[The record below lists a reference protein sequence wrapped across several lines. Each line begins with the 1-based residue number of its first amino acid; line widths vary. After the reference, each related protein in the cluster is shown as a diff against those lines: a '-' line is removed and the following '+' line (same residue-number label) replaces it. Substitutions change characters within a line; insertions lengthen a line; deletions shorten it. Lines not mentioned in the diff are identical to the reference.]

1 MISRRTMGYVPPYDT
16 GEQHFPFM
24 NFCGPGTNVARRLKN
39 NVKPMCKLDAAALKH
54 DLVTEPRGPYT
65 SEGNPKKLRDADRKL
80 MKAAIKLRNEGYRP
94 RWVADAVIAAMA
106 YLLKTG
112 ARGRK

>member
-1 MISRRTMGYVPPYDT
+1 MTRRTAKYVPPLDKR
-16 GEQHFPFM
+16 EQHFPGY
-24 NFCGPGTNVARRLKN
+24 NFCGPGTNVHRRRRLG
-39 NVKPMCKLDAAALKH
+39 VQPMCKLDAAALKH
-54 DLVTEPRGPYT
+54 DVVTEPRGPYT
-65 SEGNPKKLRDADRKL
+65 SNGDPQKLRAADRKL
-80 MKAAIKLRNEGYRP
+80 MRAAIKLRNSGYRP

>member
-1 MISRRTMGYVPPYDT
+1 L
-16 GEQHFPFM
+16 Q
-24 NFCGPGTNVARRLKN
+24 
-39 NVKPMCKLDAAALKH
+39 
-54 DLVTEPRGPYT
+54 
-65 SEGNPKKLRDADRKL
+65 
-80 MKAAIKLRNEGYRP
+80 AAIKLRESGYRP